1 MYFRV
6 VNKALDISFYFS
18 TAFTILFL
26 FPDVSRPASAANTYY
41 YFDNLFYSYIYITY
55 TKQMLK

>member
-1 MYFRV
+1 MYFRL

-26 FPDVSRPASAANTYY
+26 FPDVSRPAFAA
-41 YFDNLFYSYIYITY
+41 YIYITY